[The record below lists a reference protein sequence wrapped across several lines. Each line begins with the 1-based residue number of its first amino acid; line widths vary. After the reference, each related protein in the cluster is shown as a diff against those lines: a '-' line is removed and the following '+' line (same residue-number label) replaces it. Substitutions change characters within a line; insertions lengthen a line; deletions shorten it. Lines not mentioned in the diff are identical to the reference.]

1 MKITALEIT
10 GPRQMRLVE
19 DTLPDPGEGQVE
31 IRSLYSG
38 ISHGTEM
45 NVYRGDAPMWSMKQ
59 DRETRLFVPAEAP
72 EWRYPLRYGY
82 ACVGEIT
89 RVGPGVSA
97 VRPGEVV
104 FCYAPHQT
112 GHVLS
117 ERAVIKLPPDV
128 DPATAVLLANLNTTF
143 NGILDAD
150 LHPLE
155 CAVVFGQG
163 VLGQLL
169 VQWAKLA
176 GAAPVVAVDTID
188 RRLEL
193 SQHVS
198 GADIVFNPSQTA
210 DVAMAVR
217 KLTENRGADVVFE
230 VSASDRALHEA
241 IRTVCYNGRVIV
253 LSWYAGA
260 LPNVFLGREYHHNR
274 VQLICSQTGGI
285 RPELSHRW
293 SLARRMQA
301 VIAAMPRLNLRGLLT
316 NIVDY
321 RDGPAAYE
329 MVDKRPQE
337 VLQVVLKYQ

>member
-1 MKITALEIT
+1 MKVTALEIT

-31 IRSLYSG
+31 VRSLYSG

-82 ACVGEIT
+82 ACVGEVT
-89 RVGPGVSA
+89 RVGPGVST
-97 VRPGEVV
+97 VQPGDVV

-128 DPATAVLLANLNTTF
+128 DPAVAVLLANLNTTF

-169 VQWAKLA
+169 VQWAKLT

-198 GADIVFNPSQTA
+198 GADIVFNPLRTA

-217 KLTENRGADVVFE
+217 KLTEYRGADVV
-230 VSASDRALHEA
+230 
-241 IRTVCYNGRVIV
+241 
-253 LSWYAGA
+253 
-260 LPNVFLGREYHHNR
+260 EYHHNR
-274 VQLICSQTGGI
+274 VQVVCSQTGGI

-301 VIAAMPRLNLRGLLT
+301 VLAAMPRLNLRGLLT

-321 RDGPAAYE
+321 RDGPTAYE